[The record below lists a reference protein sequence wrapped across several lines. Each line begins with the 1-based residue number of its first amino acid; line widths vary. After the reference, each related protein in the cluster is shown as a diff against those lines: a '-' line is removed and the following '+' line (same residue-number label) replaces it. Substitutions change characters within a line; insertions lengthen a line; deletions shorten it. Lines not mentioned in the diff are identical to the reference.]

1 LDLLSIYSKKEHNK
15 TKQNKKLQTFQE
27 KYIEK
32 LPLKMGLQQSKD
44 ELVYQQVSYGNAEGI
59 KALCRE
65 GAGLEV
71 LLLIALFSPPNQ
83 SKFFFFLFFFI
94 FQF

>member
-1 LDLLSIYSKKEHNK
+1 
-15 TKQNKKLQTFQE
+15 
-27 KYIEK
+27 
-32 LPLKMGLQQSKD
+32 MGLQQSKD

-71 LLLIALFSPPNQ
+71 LLLITLFSPPNQ
-83 SKFFFFLFFFI
+83 SLFFFFFFFFSFFNFEFSWFSKYEWFAI
-94 FQF
+94 AVD